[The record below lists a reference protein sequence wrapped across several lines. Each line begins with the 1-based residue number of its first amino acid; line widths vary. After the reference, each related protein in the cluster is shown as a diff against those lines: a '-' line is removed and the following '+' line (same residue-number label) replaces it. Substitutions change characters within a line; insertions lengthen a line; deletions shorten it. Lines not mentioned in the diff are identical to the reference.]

1 VAAVLLLA
9 MPLAGSRRF
18 YRRTSLPLV
27 EGWIFVAGATTL
39 SVVGALIDV
48 AGT

>member
-1 VAAVLLLA
+1 VLLA

-27 EGWIFVAGATTL
+27 ESWVFVSAAIALTVLGAI
-39 SVVGALIDV
+39 VDAI
-48 AGT
+48 GT